1 MIVLLARKALVKKG
15 NKMIIWKS
23 EITDE
28 MVANLSDDDIQQLI
42 NNLDDAVQ
50 EIAESYEVGN

>member
-1 MIVLLARKALVKKG
+1 MRKG
-15 NKMIIWKS
+15 NTMTIWKS

-50 EIAESYEVGN
+50 EIAESYGVGE